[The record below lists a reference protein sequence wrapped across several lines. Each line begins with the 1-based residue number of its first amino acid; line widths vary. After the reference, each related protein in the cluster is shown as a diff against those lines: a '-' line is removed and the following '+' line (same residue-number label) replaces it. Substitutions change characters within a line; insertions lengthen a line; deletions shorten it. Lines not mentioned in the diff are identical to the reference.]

1 MRWLNVIFTVLSSA
15 NMIGDIVR
23 NNKLEN
29 KSKRLDKKIDEY
41 ERAIIE
47 KIDNKT
53 KAQFEYINNQ
63 INSIK
68 VVVRVLLLFSLLFFI
83 LFLISL
89 IILIFILKL
98 KKIFWGLWI
107 YKKEYYLI

>member
-1 MRWLNVIFTVLSSA
+1 MKWLNVLFTVLSSA

-29 KSKRLDKKIDEY
+29 KSKKLDRKIDEY

-47 KIDNKT
+47 RIDNKM
-53 KAQFEYINNQ
+53 KAEFDYINNQ
-63 INSIK
+63 INSLKI
-68 VVVRVLLLFSLLFFI
+68 VVRVLLLFSLLFFM

-89 IILIFILKL
+89 IILIFILK
-98 KKIFWGLWI
+98 
-107 YKKEYYLI
+107 YKRIL

>member
-1 MRWLNVIFTVLSSA
+1 MKWLNVLFTVLSSA

-29 KSKRLDKKIDEY
+29 KSKKLDRKIDEY

-47 KIDNKT
+47 RIDNKM
-53 KAQFEYINNQ
+53 KAEFDYINNQ
-63 INSIK
+63 INSLKI
-68 VVVRVLLLFSLLFFI
+68 VVRVLLLFSLLFFM

-89 IILIFILKL
+89 IILIFVLKYKRIL
-98 KKIFWGLWI
+98 
-107 YKKEYYLI
+107 

>member
-1 MRWLNVIFTVLSSA
+1 MKWLNVLFTVLSSA

-29 KSKRLDKKIDEY
+29 KSKKLDRKIDEY

-47 KIDNKT
+47 RIDNKM
-53 KAQFEYINNQ
+53 KLEFDYINNQ
-63 INSIK
+63 INSLKI
-68 VVVRVLLLFSLLFFI
+68 VVRVLLLFSLLFFM

-89 IILIFILKL
+89 IILIFVLKY
-98 KKIFWGLWI
+98 KKIL
-107 YKKEYYLI
+107 

>member
-1 MRWLNVIFTVLSSA
+1 MKWLNVIFTVLSSA

-29 KSKRLDKKIDEY
+29 KSKNLDKKIGEY

-47 KIDNKT
+47 RIDNKM

-63 INSIK
+63 IASLKI
-68 VVVRVLLLFSLLFFI
+68 VIRVLLLFTLLFFI
-83 LFLISL
+83 LFLLSL
-89 IILIFILKL
+89 IILIFVLKY
-98 KKIFWGLWI
+98 KNIF
-107 YKKEYYLI
+107 

>member
-1 MRWLNVIFTVLSSA
+1 MKWLNVLFTVLSSA

-29 KSKRLDKKIDEY
+29 KSKKLDRKIDEY
-41 ERAIIE
+41 ERIIIE
-47 KIDNKT
+47 RIDNKM

-63 INSIK
+63 INSLKI
-68 VVVRVLLLFSLLFFI
+68 VVRVLLLFSLLFFM

-89 IILIFILKL
+89 IILIFVLK
-98 KKIFWGLWI
+98 
-107 YKKEYYLI
+107 YKKLL

>member
-1 MRWLNVIFTVLSSA
+1 MKWLNVLFTVLSSA

-29 KSKRLDKKIDEY
+29 KSKKLDRKIDEY
-41 ERAIIE
+41 ERIIIE
-47 KIDNKT
+47 RIDNKM

-63 INSIK
+63 INSLTI
-68 VVVRVLLLFSLLFFI
+68 VVRVLLLFSLLFFM

-89 IILIFILKL
+89 IILIFVLKYNKIL
-98 KKIFWGLWI
+98 
-107 YKKEYYLI
+107 

>member
-1 MRWLNVIFTVLSSA
+1 MKWLNVLFTVLSSA

-29 KSKRLDKKIDEY
+29 KSKKLDRKIDEY

-47 KIDNKT
+47 RIDNKM
-53 KAQFEYINNQ
+53 KAEFDYINNQ
-63 INSIK
+63 INSLKI
-68 VVVRVLLLFSLLFFI
+68 VVRVLLLFSLLFFV

-89 IILIFILKL
+89 IILIFVLKY
-98 KKIFWGLWI
+98 KKIL
-107 YKKEYYLI
+107 